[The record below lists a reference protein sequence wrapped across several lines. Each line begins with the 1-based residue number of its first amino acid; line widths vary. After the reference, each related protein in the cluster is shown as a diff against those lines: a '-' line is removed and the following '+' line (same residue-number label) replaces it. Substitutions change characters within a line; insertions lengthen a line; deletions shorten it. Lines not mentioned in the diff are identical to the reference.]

1 MYHVLEVCNLVLDFI
16 KKYYKDIA
24 LSLKETLHFGFL
36 NSVESVKDYRALGSW
51 TKHTLHYNMQA

>member
-1 MYHVLEVCNLVLDFI
+1 MLEVCNLVLDFI
-16 KKYYKDIA
+16 KRYNKDIA

-36 NSVESVKDYRALGSW
+36 NSVETVKDYGALGSW